1 VAALTPP
8 IGAADLSRC
17 AWPGTD
23 PLYCAYHD
31 EEWGTPERDARA
43 LWEKLVLDGFQA
55 GLSWITILRKREAFR
70 RAFCRFDP
78 EAVARFDAADIERL
92 MADPGIVRARAKIAC
107 AIGSARAYL
116 AMRERGED
124 FADFI
129 WGFVDGAP
137 IQNAW
142 ATREQ
147 VPTQTPLSVEL
158 SKALKARGFSFCG
171 PVIVYAFLQATGV
184 VNDHLQGCF
193 RHEACRRLASFE
205 TPLRGSS

>member
-1 VAALTPP
+1 VAKLTVP
-8 IGAADLSRC
+8 IATADIPRC
-17 AWPGTD
+17 AWPGAD
-23 PLYCAYHD
+23 PLYRAYHD

-70 RAFCRFDP
+70 QAFRAFDP
-78 EAVARFDAADIERL
+78 ETVARFDAADVERL
-92 MADPGIVRARAKIAC
+92 MADPGLVRARAKITG

-137 IQNAW
+137 IQTAW
-142 ATREQ
+142 TTREQ
-147 VPTQTPLSVEL
+147 VPTQTPLSVEV

-184 VNDHLQGCF
+184 VNDHLEGCF
-193 RHEACRRLASFE
+193 RHEVCRRL
-205 TPLRGSS
+205 GDV

>member
-1 VAALTPP
+1 MAALTPP
-8 IGAADLSRC
+8 IGAADVSRC
-17 AWPGTD
+17 AWPGAD

>member
-1 VAALTPP
+1 MEALTAELP
-8 IGAADLSRC
+8 RC
-17 AWPGTD
+17 AWPGQD

-31 EEWGTPERDARA
+31 EEWGAPERDARA

-70 RAFCRFDP
+70 QAFGAFDP
-78 EAVARFDAADIERL
+78 EIVARFDAGDVERL
-92 MADPGIVRARAKIAC
+92 MADPGIVRARAKILGAV
-107 AIGSARAYL
+107 GSARAYL
-116 AMRERGED
+116 AMKDRGED
-124 FADFI
+124 FADFV

-142 ATREQ
+142 TTRDQ
-147 VPTQTPLSVEL
+147 VPAQTPLSVEL

-184 VNDHLQGCF
+184 VNDHLQSCF
-193 RHEACRRLASFE
+193 RHEACRRL
-205 TPLRGSS
+205 G

>member
-1 VAALTPP
+1 VAALTQS
-8 IGAADLSRC
+8 IEAANVVRC
-17 AWPGTD
+17 AWPGAD
-23 PLYCAYHD
+23 PLYRAYHD
-31 EEWGTPERDARA
+31 EEWGAPERDARA

-70 RAFCRFDP
+70 QAFHQFDP
-78 EAVARFDAADIERL
+78 KVVARFDGADIERL
-92 MADPGIVRARAKIAC
+92 MADPGIVRARAKITG

-142 ATREQ
+142 TTHDQ
-147 VPTQTPLSVEL
+147 VPAQTPLSVEV

-184 VNDHLQGCF
+184 INDHLEGCF
-193 RHEACRRLASFE
+193 RHEACRRL
-205 TPLRGSS
+205 GGV

>member
-1 VAALTPP
+1 VTASTT
-8 IGAADLSRC
+8 DVVRC
-17 AWPGTD
+17 AWPGSD

-70 RAFCRFDP
+70 QAFRQFDP
-78 EAVARFDAADIERL
+78 DAVAAFGAADVERL
-92 MADPGIVRARAKIAC
+92 MADPGIVRARAKITG

-142 ATREQ
+142 TTREQ

-205 TPLRGSS
+205 TPLRGS